1 MLKQLRTR
9 RKSSH
14 GSYANRASSPP
25 PTPAQPI
32 TRNRSRIVDESLSVD
47 THVRSA
53 DLITNSTMAQ
63 PLSLGGSGNIPPAFT
78 NSHRNSAVIVEE
90 SSFDNSAPFVY
101 TNVNFKFGASSD
113 EAHRDRINS
122 ISSVASNDV
131 PFWSPVTDDAFSSV
145 TLLSP
150 TSETAAPLAILETN
164 ISPTGQNQHQFKYNE
179 QRHRKSISDMPSAP
193 IALTAVKDKVCSY
206 CSTTVTPMWR
216 HGPVGY
222 DVLCNGCG
230 VKWKRGRILEGL
242 ERAPRPPAVPK
253 QQATAKRRSVPYNL
267 QSVPEA
273 TAFAESFSSA
283 SSSSSLSSSPPTA
296 AAALPVSS
304 SKRRSVAFPAPPANR
319 GSSATAATLR
329 ARNMSLPSLGF
340 SHAQFATNSTSRRN
354 SETANNARIESRRDV
369 LLRMLDGDSL
379 STGVRSTGN
388 GGPFV
393 SNSASAPPATAIAA
407 RRHSF
412 SSVSEITKDTG
423 LRGIFVCRAL
433 EMVEECESLK
443 AVAEAVR
450 VLSRG
455 KGHVG
460 EEEEID
466 LDVGEL
472 SGSEWE
478 YLCGVL
484 INVL

>member
-1 MLKQLRTR
+1 MHKQLRTR
-9 RKSSH
+9 RKSSYV
-14 GSYANRASSPP
+14 SSNANRASSPP

-32 TRNRSRIVDESLSVD
+32 ARNRSRIVGDPLSVD
-47 THVRSA
+47 IHAKS
-53 DLITNSTMAQ
+53 DLITNSTMSQ
-63 PLSLGGSGNIPPAFT
+63 PLSLGESENIPQVFT
-78 NSHRNSAVIVEE
+78 NIHRNSAVIVEE

-101 TNVNFKFGASSD
+101 TNVNFKFGASND

-131 PFWSPVTDDAFSSV
+131 TFWSPVTDDAFSSA

-150 TSETAAPLAILETN
+150 ASETAAPLLLLETN
-164 ISPTGQNQHQFKYNE
+164 NSLAEQNQPQSKYTE
-179 QRHRKSISDMPSAP
+179 QRIRQIISDVPSAP
-193 IALTAVKDKVCSY
+193 IALTAVKDKICSY

-242 ERAPRPPAVPK
+242 ERAPRPPTAPK
-253 QQATAKRRSVPYNL
+253 QSTTAKRRSVPYNL

-273 TAFAESFSSA
+273 TAFSKSL
-283 SSSSSLSSSPPTA
+283 SSSLSLSPTA
-296 AAALPVSS
+296 TATFPISH
-304 SKRRSVAFPAPPANR
+304 SKRRSVAFPAPPALPPNYH
-319 GSSATAATLR
+319 GSSSAAAVLR

-340 SHAQFATNSTSRRN
+340 SNAQFGATATTRRN
-354 SETANNARIESRRDV
+354 SETANNARIESRRDM
-369 LLRMLDGDSL
+369 LLRMFDGDSF
-379 STGVRSTGN
+379 STGIRNTGSN
-388 GGPFV
+388 FTTAFV
-393 SNSASAPPATAIAA
+393 SAPSAA

-433 EMVEECESLK
+433 EMVEKCESLK

-455 KGHVG
+455 KGG
-460 EEEEID
+460 GGEEEID

-478 YLCGVL
+478 YLCSVL